1 MRRVHM
7 IRETFDVCTTHSNI
21 KPESVSESMPCTA
34 LSARPGGCR
43 RRSNRVSAR
52 RARQRKAMDLAAL
65 QQLVRALL

>member
-1 MRRVHM
+1 MRRGHM
-7 IRETFDVCTTHSNI
+7 MRESFDVRTRHSNI
-21 KPESVSESMPCTA
+21 KPESVSKSLPCTA
-34 LSARPGGCR
+34 LSARPGACR